1 MLSTQ
6 TEPGDKKKQPS
17 PWSLL
22 LGKTLHRIGHFS
34 VPLAAGII
42 VGYYISDRGVRLV
55 PTTLGF
61 VLLVLVLGFVSIPL
75 GRFLQGQ
82 AFIDTPEKKR
92 IRTRVVVFGLLASIA
107 VVLRLVVFWVEAPS
121 PLTDLPKSDYNRA
134 FDIDLSRFRAIDHEI
149 TGAVGFL
156 EGRDDI
162 FNRQDARVL
171 SAEQEQVLLDT
182 WRTVYDSAFVL
193 DQVRTFHE
201 DWYRFDPSRI
211 ERSFHLRSFL
221 LSFAAELTLYEKSLR
236 LDALIGENKN
246 AAKFLNS
253 PHPEYGLPSNSLGL
267 FKQELLGSRDIAR
280 VLAGEQYLEF
290 LDKGFDGQSEAAALG
305 IEWLW
310 KQTLETLAS
319 LDKHG
324 AFRKAREG
332 LSSDFQP
339 IKRQLRRKWLPTQT
353 SVARWMGDT
362 RIRRIGKYLI
372 TREQQEEADRHLKP
386 GDILLARKNWYL
398 SNVGLPGFWPHAILY
413 LGDSKKLVA
422 YFDTPQVRD
431 LVEEISGQAQ
441 SLDWYLRK
449 TWPRK
454 WALYT
459 ASHEDDPNRV
469 IEAISEGVVFNTL
482 GHTAGDYMAALRPR
496 LDKRAKAQAVIE
508 AFSHHGKP
516 YDFDFDFATDHTVV
530 CTELVWR
537 SYRPGPEKAGLD
549 IPLVALMG
557 RETLPANDIAKIY
570 AQEEAGPDAQLGF
583 VYFLD
588 AAEEKNAAFVSSKDE
603 FTKTHARTKWD
614 MKLP

>member
-1 MLSTQ
+1 MQSTK
-6 TEPGDKKKQPS
+6 TKPGGAKKSPS
-17 PWSLL
+17 RWSLL
-22 LGKTLHRIGHFS
+22 GGEMLHRIGHFS
-34 VPLAAGII
+34 VPLAGGII
-42 VGYYISDRGVRLV
+42 VGYYLSDRGIRLV

-61 VLLVLVLGFVSIPL
+61 VLLVLVLGFVFILL
-75 GRFLQGQ
+75 GRLLQGT
-82 AFIDTPEKKR
+82 AFIDSPEKKR
-92 IRTRVVVFGLLASIA
+92 IRTRVVALSLLAGIA
-107 VVLRLVVFWVEAPS
+107 VAGRLVMFWVEAPS
-121 PLTDLPKSDYNRA
+121 PLTDLSKGDYNRA

-149 TGAVGFL
+149 EGAVGFL
-156 EGRDDI
+156 ESRDDI
-162 FNRQDARVL
+162 FNRQEAEVL

-221 LSFAAELTLYEKSLR
+221 LSFAAELSLYEKSLR
-236 LDALIGENKN
+236 LEALTGKNKN

-253 PHPEYGLPSNSLGL
+253 PHPSHGLPSNSLGL

-280 VLAGEQYLEF
+280 VIAGKQYLEF

-310 KQTLETLAS
+310 KQTEKTLAS
-319 LDKHG
+319 LDKHS

-362 RIRRIGKYLI
+362 RVRRIGKYLI
-372 TREQQEEADRHLKP
+372 THEQQEKADRHLEP

-413 LGDSKKLVA
+413 LGDSKKLTA
-422 YFDTPQVRD
+422 YFDTPKVRD
-431 LVEEISGQAQ
+431 LIEEITGQAQ
-441 SLDWYLRK
+441 TLDRYLEK

-459 ASHEDDPNRV
+459 AGHEGKPNRV

-482 GHTAGDYMAALRPR
+482 GHTTGDYMAALRPR

-508 AFSHHGKP
+508 AFGHHGKP
-516 YDFDFDFATDHTVV
+516 YDFDFDFATDHTLV

-549 IPLVALMG
+549 IPLVSLMG
-557 RETLPANDIAKIY
+557 RKTLPANDIARLY
-570 AQEEAGPDAQLGF
+570 ASEKEGPDAQLGF
-583 VYFLD
+583 VYFID
-588 AAEEKNAAFVSSKDE
+588 AAEEKHAAFVSGKDD
-603 FTKTHARTKWD
+603 FAKTHARTKWD